1 MNQEFIKS
9 ADHIRKESMDMI
21 KTLRAVKGEH
31 YARLVHSVIMA
42 DQIESIGNIFVD
54 SASDETKEI
63 ATYLIHAQMNMVA
76 QIVKY
81 YTKSSQFTED
91 QISEAFKDAELVQK
105 NTFDLLQRAKELS
118 DLGKVIGE

>member
-9 ADHIRKESMDMI
+9 ADAIRKESMDMI
-21 KTLRAVKGEH
+21 KTLRAVKGEN

-54 SASDETKEI
+54 SASEETKEI
-63 ATYLIHAQMNMVA
+63 ATYLVHAQMSMIA

-81 YTKSSQFTED
+81 YTRSTQFTDE
-91 QISEAFKDAELVQK
+91 QVAEAFKDAELVQK
-105 NTFDLLQRAKELS
+105 NTFDLLERAKELS
-118 DLGKVIGE
+118 ESGKVIGE

>member
-9 ADHIRKESMDMI
+9 ADTIRKESMDMI
-21 KTLRAVKGEH
+21 KTLRAVKGEN

-54 SASDETKEI
+54 SSSEETKEM
-63 ATYLIHAQMNMVA
+63 ATYLVHAQMNMLA

-81 YTKSSQFTED
+81 YTRATQFTDE
-91 QISEAFKDAELVQK
+91 QVAEAFKDAELVQK
-105 NTFDLLQRAKELS
+105 NTFELLERAKELS
-118 DLGKVIGE
+118 ESGKVIGE